1 MASHLRRLAV
11 GTVAFGA
18 GACLTAWFLTRDGS
32 LKVSFRFK
40 DSYCGLK

>member
-18 GACLTAWFLTRDGS
+18 GACITTWLLTKDGN
-32 LKVSFRFK
+32 LKVSC
-40 DSYCGLK
+40 SL